1 MVSSIVNMS
10 IMLAYRFR
18 ESEYLSKKRGLMR
31 LTTQQKTM
39 IKQVVLE
46 LCSADTNV
54 FLFGSRLDDNKK
66 GGDIDLL
73 IQIEHE
79 VTNPALLAAQ
89 IQAKVMRQIGE
100 QKIDVLLM
108 APNLTHFPIHDVAF
122 EQGVLL

>member
-1 MVSSIVNMS
+1 
-10 IMLAYRFR
+10 
-18 ESEYLSKKRGLMR
+18 MR
-31 LTTQQKTM
+31 LTTQQKTI
-39 IKQVVLE
+39 IKRVALE
-46 LCSADTNV
+46 LCSADASV

-73 IQIEHE
+73 IQVEHE

-108 APNLTHFPIHDVAF
+108 APNLTRLPIHDIALN
-122 EQGVLL
+122 QGVLL

>member
-1 MVSSIVNMS
+1 
-10 IMLAYRFR
+10 
-18 ESEYLSKKRGLMR
+18 MR
-31 LTTQQKTM
+31 LTTQQKTI
-39 IKQVVLE
+39 IKRVALE
-46 LCSADTNV
+46 LCSVDASV

-73 IQIEHE
+73 IQVEHE

-108 APNLTHFPIHDVAF
+108 APNLTRLPIHDIALN
-122 EQGVLL
+122 QGVLL

>member
-1 MVSSIVNMS
+1 M
-10 IMLAYRFR
+10 
-18 ESEYLSKKRGLMR
+18 
-31 LTTQQKTM
+31 
-39 IKQVVLE
+39 QVF
-46 LCSADTNV
+46 

-73 IQIEHE
+73 IQVEHE

-108 APNLTHFPIHDVAF
+108 APNLTRLPIHDIALN
-122 EQGVLL
+122 QGVLL

>member
-1 MVSSIVNMS
+1 MS

-108 APNLTHFPIHDVAF
+108 APNLKHLPIHDVAF
-122 EQGVLL
+122 QQGVLL

>member
-1 MVSSIVNMS
+1 
-10 IMLAYRFR
+10 
-18 ESEYLSKKRGLMR
+18 MR
-31 LTTQQKTM
+31 LTTQQKTI
-39 IKQVVLE
+39 IKRVALE
-46 LCSADTNV
+46 LCSADANV

-73 IQIEHE
+73 IQVEHE

-108 APNLTHFPIHDVAF
+108 APNLTRLPIHDIALD
-122 EQGVLL
+122 QGVLL

>member
-10 IMLAYRFR
+10 IMLAYCVR

-31 LTTQQKTM
+31 LTTQQKTT

-79 VTNPALLAAQ
+79 VTNPALLATQ

-100 QKIDVLLM
+100 QKIDALLM
-108 APNLTHFPIHDVAF
+108 APNLTHLPIHDVAF

>member
-1 MVSSIVNMS
+1 M
-10 IMLAYRFR
+10 
-18 ESEYLSKKRGLMR
+18 
-31 LTTQQKTM
+31 
-39 IKQVVLE
+39 
-46 LCSADTNV
+46 CSADASV

-108 APNLTHFPIHDVAF
+108 APNLTRLPIHDIALN
-122 EQGVLL
+122 QGVLL

>member
-1 MVSSIVNMS
+1 
-10 IMLAYRFR
+10 
-18 ESEYLSKKRGLMR
+18 MR
-31 LTTQQKTM
+31 LTTQQKM
-39 IKQVVLE
+39 IIKRVALE
-46 LCSADTNV
+46 LCSADASV

-73 IQIEHE
+73 IQVEHE

-108 APNLTHFPIHDVAF
+108 APNLTRLPIHDIALN
-122 EQGVLL
+122 QGVLL

>member
-1 MVSSIVNMS
+1 
-10 IMLAYRFR
+10 
-18 ESEYLSKKRGLMR
+18 MR
-31 LTTQQKTM
+31 LTTQQKTI
-39 IKQVVLE
+39 IKRVALE
-46 LCSADTNV
+46 LCSADASV

-108 APNLTHFPIHDVAF
+108 APNLTRLPIHDIALN
-122 EQGVLL
+122 QGVLL